1 VVVISAGALVLG
13 GLVIGGNGFMRVRA
27 MQREIT
33 TLEHELVRL
42 RARSE
47 DLIRTVDRL
56 RNDPQYIEKVARE
69 DLGLV
74 RQGDTVLKF
83 PSQER

>member
-1 VVVISAGALVLG
+1 VVLSAGALVLG
-13 GLVIGGNGFMRVRA
+13 GLVIGGNGLVRVRA
-27 MQREIT
+27 MEREIA
-33 TLEHELVRL
+33 TLEQELTRLRTRSHELMQ
-42 RARSE
+42 
-47 DLIRTVDRL
+47 TVDRL
-56 RNDPQYIEKVARE
+56 RNDPHYIEKIARE

>member
-1 VVVISAGALVLG
+1 
-13 GLVIGGNGFMRVRA
+13 
-27 MQREIT
+27 MQ
-33 TLEHELVRL
+33 
-42 RARSE
+42 
-47 DLIRTVDRL
+47 TVDRL
-56 RNDPQYIEKVARE
+56 RNDPHYIEKIARE